1 MKIKNIITGLL
12 SENYKKYRIQNIKY
26 KNLYI

>member
-12 SENYKKYRIQNIKY
+12 PENYKKYRIQNIKY